1 MRNQNNTVM
10 NIDDSEKGR
19 KGIEEMLERMSNIKK
34 NPTINSRLIKPK
46 KKLRKI

>member
-10 NIDDSEKGR
+10 NIDDREKGR

-34 NPTINSRLIKPK
+34 GSEDKFPFNKTK
-46 KKLRKI
+46 KETA